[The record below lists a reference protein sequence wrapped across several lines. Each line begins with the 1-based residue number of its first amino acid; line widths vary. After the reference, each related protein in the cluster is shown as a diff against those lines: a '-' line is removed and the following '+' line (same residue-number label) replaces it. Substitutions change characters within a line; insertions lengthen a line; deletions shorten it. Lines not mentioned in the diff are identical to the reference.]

1 MLKLL
6 NRNGMTT
13 LKNKSKDKPTDAVD
27 ILIYEKG
34 LRIKT
39 ILPIKDLDL
48 MIIVLNNGRII
59 KSKISCF
66 KILKN
71 ATQEQLNKWELRL
84 AGVALR
90 WEELDEDLS
99 LRGFIT
105 NNVMNDVLHRL
116 ETSDLELAEV
126 I

>member
-1 MLKLL
+1 
-6 NRNGMTT
+6 MTT
-13 LKNKSKDKPTDAVD
+13 LKNKIKNDLPTDPID

-39 ILPIKDLDL
+39 ILPIKDIDL
-48 MIIVLNNGRII
+48 LVIVLNNGRLI

-66 KILKN
+66 KLLKT
-71 ATQEQLNKWELRL
+71 ATQEQLDKWELKL
-84 AGVALR
+84 SGAALR

-105 NNVMNDVLHRL
+105 DNVMNTVLHRL
-116 ETSDLELAEV
+116 ETPDLELAEV
-126 I
+126 L